1 MISLCLG
8 WSDVCRIV
16 SGAVKCL
23 DNCGIFEMWQ
33 GDLRRL
39 TDAELLKYKYRRG
52 LETLV
57 VYTLNNECQFL
68 KLANARTFCLKSKA
82 ARAKFKEIGGSLD
95 KWWNMWFNSI
105 IRGKPYQCT
114 TPN

>member
-1 MISLCLG
+1 
-8 WSDVCRIV
+8 
-16 SGAVKCL
+16 
-23 DNCGIFEMWQ
+23 MWQ
-33 GDLRRL
+33 GDLRQL
-39 TDAELLKYKYRRG
+39 TDAELLKYKYQRG

-57 VYTLNNECQFL
+57 VYTLNNECQFF